1 MPEFTNAA
9 DWQEYVEGRVLAV
22 LYHARLSLDSPWNE
36 IEERL
41 SRCAAPVLCVE
52 TARRLLE
59 EKEKCSER

>member
-1 MPEFTNAA
+1 MPEFTNEKA
-9 DWQEYVEGRVLAV
+9 WQEYVEGRVLAV
-22 LYHARLSLDSPWNE
+22 LYHADLSLDSPWNE

>member
-1 MPEFTNAA
+1 MLNFTSKEQ
-9 DWQEYVEGRVLAV
+9 WEKHVEGRVLAV
-22 LYHARLSLDSPWNE
+22 LYHAGLSLESPWSE
-36 IEERL
+36 IETCL